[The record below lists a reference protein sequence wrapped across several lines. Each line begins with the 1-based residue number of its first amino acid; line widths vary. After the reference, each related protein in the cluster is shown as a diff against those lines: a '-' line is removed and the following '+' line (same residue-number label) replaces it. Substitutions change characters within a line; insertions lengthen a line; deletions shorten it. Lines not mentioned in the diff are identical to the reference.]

1 MRNEFKSEGG
11 RRKIRLAI
19 LIFSCIV
26 FLFAAGQLIRIAVG
40 YHTSEKEYDE
50 IRAAAR
56 ETAASVSVSG
66 TEEVVSSQS
75 VPESLETIEATGSE
89 SDMEETVAATQPG
102 IQTESDQLIGEAP
115 KETAVQPLS
124 EAQPQEPVHL
134 QQTGSI
140 AYDRIDYAAY
150 EQPGQILIS
159 GSALDVLV
167 EARYPMDFGYLL
179 SINSEV
185 VGWIRVEGTNIDYPM
200 VQTTD
205 NEKYLR
211 LTISGEWN
219 NAGSIFVDYRV
230 AQPFVSEN
238 TIIHGHNQ
246 RNNMM
251 FHALVNYADE
261 AYFNQHQRIVIDTPD
276 GACSTYQV
284 FAFYQS
290 PKKSVTYDCS
300 YESAAEY
307 QLYLDYIQEQN
318 WYPNTVPVT
327 TEDRI
332 ITLST
337 CSNEWDDTR
346 YVIHAKKIS

>member
-75 VPESLETIEATGSE
+75 VLESLETIEATGSE

-167 EARYPMDFGYLL
+167 EARYPMD
-179 SINSEV
+179 
-185 VGWIRVEGTNIDYPM
+185 VG
-200 VQTTD
+200 
-205 NEKYLR
+205 
-211 LTISGEWN
+211 
-219 NAGSIFVDYRV
+219 
-230 AQPFVSEN
+230 
-238 TIIHGHNQ
+238 
-246 RNNMM
+246 
-251 FHALVNYADE
+251 
-261 AYFNQHQRIVIDTPD
+261 
-276 GACSTYQV
+276 
-284 FAFYQS
+284 
-290 PKKSVTYDCS
+290 
-300 YESAAEY
+300 
-307 QLYLDYIQEQN
+307 
-318 WYPNTVPVT
+318 
-327 TEDRI
+327 
-332 ITLST
+332 
-337 CSNEWDDTR
+337 
-346 YVIHAKKIS
+346 